1 MKKVLIIYKFLPQY
15 RVEFFD
21 KLKDSLLQY
30 DIDLILIY
38 GKLKNQDSIKNDERN
53 LDWAIYRESKLIK
66 VGSTGLLWQP
76 CLDMLPKVD
85 LVIVEQANSLLVNY
99 LLIPLSKV
107 MKFKFAFWGHGA
119 NLQDDTNSA
128 KNRFRYFFLNQ
139 SDYWFA
145 YTNGVKNFLIEKGV
159 NNRKITVVDN
169 AIDTLSLK
177 QQYDNL
183 SMSEVDNLKTEMGIN
198 GNNVAIYCGGIYK
211 EKRVDFLI
219 EASVIIK
226 EKIEDFHL
234 IFVGAGPEAYRVK
247 EASETYDWI
256 HYVGPKFGVER
267 VPYFKMSELFLMP
280 GLVGLAI
287 LDTFATETPMIT
299 TDFPYHSPE
308 IEYLENGKNGVIT
321 ANNIDDYSKQVID
334 LFLNEDKIVRLKE
347 SCLNSSTLYSTENM
361 VVNFTNGILKCLQ
374 N

>member
-1 MKKVLIIYKFLPQY
+1 MKKVLILYKFLPQY
-15 RVEFFD
+15 RVEFFG
-21 KLKDSLLQY
+21 KLKDSLLQHG
-30 DIDLILIY
+30 IDLILIY

-53 LDWAIYRESKLIK
+53 LDWAIYRESKLIR
-66 VGSTGLLWQP
+66 VGSTSLLWQP

-85 LVIVEQANSLLVNY
+85 LVIVEQANSLLINY

-119 NLQDDTNSA
+119 NLQDDPNST

-183 SMSEVDNLKTEMGIN
+183 PMSEVDNLKTEMGVN
-198 GNNVAIYCGGIYK
+198 SGNVAIYCGGIYK
-211 EKRVDFLI
+211 EKRIDFLI

-234 IFVGAGPEAYRVK
+234 VFVGAGPEAYKVK

-256 HYVGPKFGVER
+256 HYVGPKFGAER

-308 IEYLENGKNGVIT
+308 IEYLENGKNGVVT
-321 ANNIDDYSKQVID
+321 VNNINDYSKQVID
-334 LFLNEDKIVRLKE
+334 LFQNKDKIVSLKE
-347 SCLNSSTLYSTENM
+347 SCLNSSTLYSTESM